1 MGAEQGPR
9 FLSSQP
15 MELSLRIYERRAKHF
30 EERRPC
36 LQPGH
41 GPPCAWG
48 GGKGWARERARRPR
62 DGWREERMQ
71 ETRGQK
77 SFWEQR
83 RKLRRRS
90 CFSQVCVHAQC
101 LPHFPEV
108 SRRGPSQP
116 QKEREKTPLEA
127 VSVLPLPQHQ
137 QLNNITERE
146 MAALRIWLLL
156 GRSQL

>member
-1 MGAEQGPR
+1 MKKGVLVSSLAMAPR
-9 FLSSQP
+9 ARG
-15 MELSLRIYERRAKHF
+15 EVGRG
-30 EERRPC
+30 
-36 LQPGH
+36 GH
-41 GPPCAWG
+41 
-48 GGKGWARERARRPR
+48 AREPGAPGM
-62 DGWREERMQ
+62 DGERK
-71 ETRGQK
+71 ECKKPRGQK

-137 QLNNITERE
+137 QLNNKRE